1 LLSITTC
8 NIFVNIRKV
17 INSLTVNQNRKRKK
31 TPSLYG
37 NTTRVIITT
46 DDIWLPYVYLVNSA
60 DDLEPLGHD
69 ADSYAYV
76 TSTGFVY
83 WNPGGVMKAK
93 CRTDISKFPFDVLS
107 SFRTTPFL
115 RILSEV

>member
-1 LLSITTC
+1 M
-8 NIFVNIRKV
+8 V
-17 INSLTVNQNRKRKK
+17 ISLQWIDPRLTWE
-31 TPSLYG
+31 PSLYG

-60 DDLEPLGHD
+60 ADLEPLGHD

-83 WNPGGVMKAK
+83 
-93 CRTDISKFPFDVLS
+93 
-107 SFRTTPFL
+107 
-115 RILSEV
+115 